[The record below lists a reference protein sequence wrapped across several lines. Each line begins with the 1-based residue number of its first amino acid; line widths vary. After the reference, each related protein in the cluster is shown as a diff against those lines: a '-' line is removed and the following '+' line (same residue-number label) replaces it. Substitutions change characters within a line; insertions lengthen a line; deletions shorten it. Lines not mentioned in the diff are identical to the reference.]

1 MGKIRVHE
9 LAKEINAESKK
20 IIEVLNRKGHM
31 VKNHMSVLNDEQVE
45 IAKTELGVIKK
56 SDGFKPKIKRI
67 PRAQV
72 EAEKAKAEALA
83 AEKAEKAEQAAQG
96 EAKAEVK
103 PEAKTEA
110 KAEVKAK
117 SVGKSGG

>member
-20 IIEVLNRKGHM
+20 IIEVLNKKGYQI
-31 VKNHMSVLNDEQVE
+31 KNHMSVLNDEQVE
-45 IAKTELGVIKK
+45 VAKTELGVIKK

-72 EAEKAKAEALA
+72 EAEAAKKAAEEAKAA
-83 AEKAEKAEQAAQG
+83 AEKEEPAEAAE
-96 EAKAEVK
+96 
-103 PEAKTEA
+103 
-110 KAEVKAK
+110 
-117 SVGKSGG
+117 